1 MSNMIQPVIGQGAIT
16 MSGGPKT
23 SKGKAVAKLNATTH
37 GMRAAMPVIPGE
49 DVAVWE
55 GHRAAIVDALVPV
68 GAMEDALA
76 ERIALLMWRL
86 ERVSRYETAMLA
98 GSVADTERDYA
109 YNEEQKQR
117 YPNSCVYTYIPNTP
131 EECRDAIRD
140 ATATARLLRRLDTR
154 RGEERVAGV
163 TVGLILNEAG
173 KSAMEATADEDF
185 DPDETAYSGLP
196 HGSDWDDLTYVSV
209 ATIRECFAALAAAAK
224 TDAARLVTGVAYH
237 YECEAR
243 SARFRL
249 EVVEREL
256 SRMEAERLMLPPL
269 VLDKV
274 TRYEA
279 HLHRQLVQTMHEL
292 EAMQE
297 RQRGHAAPLARLD
310 VSGLGRV

>member
-1 MSNMIQPVIGQGAIT
+1 

-23 SKGKAVAKLNATTH
+23 VAGKAVAKLNATTH

-49 DVAVWE
+49 DVEAWE
-55 GHRAAIVDALVPV
+55 GHRAAIMDALVPV

-86 ERVSRYETAMLA
+86 GRVARYETAMLA
-98 GSVADTERDYA
+98 GSVADTERDYVH
-109 YNEEQKQR
+109 NEEQKQR
-117 YPNSCVYTYIPNTP
+117 YPNSRVYTYTPNTP

-163 TVGLILNEAG
+163 TVGLMLHEAG
-173 KSAMEATADEDF
+173 KRARQATADENF
-185 DPDETAYSGLP
+185 DPDDVAYPGLSP
-196 HGSDWDDLTYVSV
+196 GSDWDDLTSVTV
-209 ATIRECFAALAAAAK
+209 ATIRECFATLAAAAK
-224 TDAARLVTGVAYH
+224 TDASRLVAGVVYQ
-237 YECEAR
+237 YEYEAR
-243 SARFRL
+243 TAKLRL

-269 VLDKV
+269 LLDKV

-279 HLHRQLVQTMHEL
+279 HLHKQLVQTMHEL
-292 EAMQE
+292 EAMQD
-297 RQRGHAAPLARLD
+297 RRRGHAAPLARLD
-310 VSGLGRV
+310 MSGLDEAG